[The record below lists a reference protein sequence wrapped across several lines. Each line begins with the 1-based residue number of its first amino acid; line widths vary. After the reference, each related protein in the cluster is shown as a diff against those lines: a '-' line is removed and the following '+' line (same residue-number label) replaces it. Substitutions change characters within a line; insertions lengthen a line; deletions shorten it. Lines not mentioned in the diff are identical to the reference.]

1 MAHHHLKAQPGTVHW
16 GFFDAGLKPIL
27 HVRSGDTVTVD
38 TLSGEPEDLPDPSLG
53 FTIVPGHHEVHAV
66 NGQTRI
72 GPHFL
77 TGPIF
82 VEDAEPG
89 DVLEVRLLDISLRQ
103 DWGWNLQQPLLGT
116 LPEDFPETR
125 RLHIPLDHERGV
137 ARLPW
142 GMELP
147 LKPFFGA
154 IGVAPPPGWGRLTSV
169 IPRSFGGN
177 IDNKELVAGT
187 TLYLP
192 IFNTGALL
200 SLGDGHALQGDGE
213 VCLTAIET
221 ALTGRIELHLRKD
234 LSLKRPRA
242 ETPLS
247 WITMAFDED
256 LDDAVKQALRDM
268 IVLIGELSGLSPQ
281 DAYTLCSIA
290 ADLRVTQTVDVAKG
304 IHCVLEK
311 RCLPVRAGADKH
323 QGQQGLRG

>member
-1 MAHHHLKAQPGTVHW
+1 MTHHHLDAQPKTVHW
-16 GFFDAGLKPIL
+16 GYFDSALKPVL
-27 HVRSGDTVTVD
+27 RVHSGDTVTVD
-38 TLSGEPEDLPDPSLG
+38 TLSGEPDDMPEPSLG
-53 FTIVPGHHEVHAV
+53 FTILPGHREVHAAGRG
-66 NGQTRI
+66 NAI

-82 VEDAEPG
+82 VEGALPG
-89 DVLEVRLLDISLRQ
+89 DILEVRLLEISMRQ

-116 LPEDFPETR
+116 LPEDFPDLR
-125 RLHIPLDHERGV
+125 RIHIPLDRQRLV

-142 GMELP
+142 GSELP
-147 LKPFFGA
+147 VKPFFGA
-154 IGVAPPPGWGRLTSV
+154 IVVAPPPSLGRLPSF
-169 IPRSFGGN
+169 IPRAVGVN

-192 IFNTGALL
+192 VFNAGALL

-221 ALTGRIELHLRKD
+221 ALTGRIEIHVRKD
-234 LSLKRPRA
+234 LSFKRPHA
-242 ETPLS
+242 ETPQS
-247 WITMAFDED
+247 WMTMAFDED

-268 IVLIGELSGLSPQ
+268 IALIGALSGLSPQ

-304 IHCVLEK
+304 IHCVLDK
-311 RCLPVRAGADKH
+311 KCLPARS
-323 QGQQGLRG
+323 